1 MSVGGTRRHPPSPH
15 HLSLSLQSKTSLHHT
30 FLLHSHS
37 TALLT
42 YSRRLYRPIAAPSPA
57 SCSSSPPSVRQRT
70 GPLHH
75 GRPLPLGLRV
85 SSISHDPAD
94 RSDTTSGM
102 LPGRRQ
108 SRAGSFLGPPRLFAP
123 GYYPTIQQ
131 TVVVDGALPG
141 SEPKDE
147 VKVRKRETIFGPDV
161 GDDDQPGWTEA
172 GDGNAVSVDVIKRWV
187 DKAKGEEVSLDEG
200 GGRSACCIAC
210 YGRPESV
217 QGEWEQECLPVA
229 TTSPQATPSR
239 AQLVANWTQLTT
251 GLTLHHHAPGAR
263 QPQAPV
269 APAPPARARS

>member
-1 MSVGGTRRHPPSPH
+1 
-15 HLSLSLQSKTSLHHT
+15 
-30 FLLHSHS
+30 
-37 TALLT
+37 
-42 YSRRLYRPIAAPSPA
+42 
-57 SCSSSPPSVRQRT
+57 
-70 GPLHH
+70 
-75 GRPLPLGLRV
+75 
-85 SSISHDPAD
+85 
-94 RSDTTSGM
+94 M

-200 GGRSACCIAC
+200 GRGDLRCIAC
-210 YGRPESV
+210 CGAGDTAGGMGAGV
-217 QGEWEQECLPVA
+217 LPVA
-229 TTSPQATPSR
+229 ATSLQAAPSH
-239 AQLVANWTQLTT
+239 AQLDAI
-251 GLTLHHHAPGAR
+251 
-263 QPQAPV
+263 
-269 APAPPARARS
+269 SI